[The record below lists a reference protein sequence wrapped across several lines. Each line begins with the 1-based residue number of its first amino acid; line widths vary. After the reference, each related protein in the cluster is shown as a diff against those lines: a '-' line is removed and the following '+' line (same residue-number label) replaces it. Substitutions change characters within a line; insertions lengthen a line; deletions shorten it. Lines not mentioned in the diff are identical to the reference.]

1 MVLGEELQGLT
12 FYEHVHRLHWMSTLL
27 KMLVV
32 STGVLV
38 GGSLGFYFKETYYMR
53 RRTEKLR
60 EMEAEWQ
67 ELIRIRKAKED
78 ALRKSST

>member
-1 MVLGEELQGLT
+1 MGTV
-12 FYEHVHRLHWMSTLL
+12 L

-53 RRTEKLR
+53 KRTEKLR
-60 EMEAEWQ
+60 QMEAEWQ
-67 ELIRIRKAKED
+67 ELVKTRKSKED
-78 ALRKSST
+78 ALRKCTT

>member
-1 MVLGEELQGLT
+1 
-12 FYEHVHRLHWMSTLL
+12 
-27 KMLVV
+27 MLVV

-38 GGSLGFYFKETYYMR
+38 GGSLGFYFKETYYVR

-67 ELIRIRKAKED
+67 ELVRIRKAKED
-78 ALRKSST
+78 ALRKSLT